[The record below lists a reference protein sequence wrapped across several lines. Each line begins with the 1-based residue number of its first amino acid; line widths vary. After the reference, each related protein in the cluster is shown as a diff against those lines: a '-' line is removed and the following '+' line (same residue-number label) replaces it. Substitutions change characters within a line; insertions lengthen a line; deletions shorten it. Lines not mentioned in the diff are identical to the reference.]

1 MDGALLV
8 IYFSFLGICYFF
20 EAAKHS
26 IYAEY
31 SKQKKA
37 AEYAAF
43 LIYRWLIS
51 QYLY

>member
-20 EAAKHS
+20 EARSTPFMLNIQNK
-26 IYAEY
+26 
-31 SKQKKA
+31 KKA